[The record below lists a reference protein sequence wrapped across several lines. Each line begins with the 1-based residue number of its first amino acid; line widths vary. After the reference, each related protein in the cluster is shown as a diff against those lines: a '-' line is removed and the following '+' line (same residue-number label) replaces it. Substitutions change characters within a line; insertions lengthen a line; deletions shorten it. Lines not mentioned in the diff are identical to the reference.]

1 MNVCLRILAVT
12 SGITLWAPLVLAQPQ
27 LQQQRLSESTG
38 INLFSSHCTQCHGLA
53 PVEHAPTEATIRTM
67 SPERIYEAIST
78 GSMKTNAASLTD
90 DEKRLLAEFMGGR
103 KLDKDDAGDS
113 KNMPNAC
120 ASRPPVRD
128 LSAPAWNGWSDLSN
142 TRFSSAKQA
151 GLTAGKVSRLKLKWA
166 FGFPSATALYG
177 QTIVDGRVFVSSNA
191 GYVYALN
198 AETGCVQWSYRT
210 AAVVRSGIVIGPL
223 KPGST
228 RLAAF
233 FGDIRGF
240 AYALDA
246 STGELIWRAPADNHP
261 LARVVGNPKLYEG
274 RLYVPLASLEEDES
288 RSPTHICCTF
298 RGALTSFDSETGH
311 QIWKSY
317 TIPQEPKVIK
327 TNSVGVD
334 YMGPSGSGVWNSPI
348 VDTKRRTLYF
358 GTGNSFSEPATTSDS
373 IMAMDMDTGKILWW
387 QQARANDIWHGGC
400 VQNVPGRSGAPNQ
413 GGRGRG
419 NQPPYP
425 ADNCVPVTGPDW
437 DYAATSNLATLP
449 DGRTV
454 IIASPKQAVVRA
466 LDPDNKGATIWEQDV
481 ARGIGGGAGETVFG
495 GAIDGQR
502 IYFGLQLGNGL
513 VALNLA
519 TGVEEWFRPLQNPEA
534 MATHKGVV
542 AAVSLIPG
550 VLFAG
555 GMDGVLRAVSTTDGS
570 PIWEFNTAQEFKTV
584 NGVAARG
591 GSIGAGGP
599 TIANGM
605 VFVGS
610 GYVGFQNGVPGNVL
624 LAFAPAF

>member
-1 MNVCLRILAVT
+1 MKVCFRVMAVAAC
-12 SGITLWAPLVLAQPQ
+12 IAAEAALVSA
-27 LQQQRLSESTG
+27 QRLSESTG
-38 INLFSSHCTQCHGLA
+38 INVFAAHCTQCHGLV

-67 SPERIYEAIST
+67 TPERIYEAITT

-90 DEKRLLAEFMGGR
+90 DEKRLLAEFIGGR
-103 KLDKDDAGDS
+103 KLDKEDAGDA

-120 ASRPPVRD
+120 TSYPPVRD
-128 LSAPAWNGWSDLSN
+128 MTAPSWNGWSGDLSN
-142 TRFSSAKQA
+142 TRSASAKDA

-166 FGFPSATALYG
+166 FGFPAATAMYG
-177 QTIVDGRVFVSSNA
+177 ETVVDGRVFVSSNA
-191 GYVYALN
+191 GYVYALD
-198 AETGCVQWSYRT
+198 AQSGCVQWSYKSP
-210 AAVVRSGIVIGPL
+210 AVVRSGITIGAL

-233 FGDIRGF
+233 FGDIRGY

-246 STGELIWRAPADNHP
+246 STGQLIWRAAADNHP
-261 LARVVGNPKLYEG
+261 LARVVGNPRLYEG

-288 RSPTHICCTF
+288 RSPGHICCTF
-298 RGALTSFDSETGH
+298 RGAITAFDSETGK

-327 TNSVGVD
+327 RNSVGVD
-334 YMGPSGSGVWNSPI
+334 YMGPSGSGVWNTPI
-348 VDTKRRTLYF
+348 IDTKRRALYF
-358 GTGNSFSEPATTSDS
+358 GTGNSFSEPAVTSDS

-387 QQARANDIWHGGC
+387 QQALKNDVWHGGC
-400 VQNVPGRSGAPNQ
+400 LQSVPGRTPPPNQ

-425 ADNCVPVTGPDW
+425 ADNCVDKTGPDW
-437 DYAATSNLATLP
+437 DYAASPNLATMP

-466 LDPDNKGATIWEQDV
+466 LDPDKKGATIWEQDI

-495 GAIDGQR
+495 GAIDAHT
-502 IYFGLQLGNGL
+502 IYFGLHLGNGL
-513 VALNLA
+513 VAMDLA
-519 TGVEEWFRPLQNPEA
+519 TGVEKWFRPLQVPEV
-534 MATHKGVV
+534 MSGHKGVV
-542 AAVSLIPG
+542 AAVALIPG
-550 VLFAG
+550 VLFAA
-555 GMDGVLRAVSTTDGS
+555 GMDGILRAVSPTDGNA
-570 PIWEFNTAQEFKTV
+570 IWEFNTAQEFDTV
-584 NGVAARG
+584 NKVHAKG
-591 GSIGAGGP
+591 GSIGAAGP
-599 TIANGM
+599 TIADGM